1 MEELLKLLKE
11 KHLTLGSVESMTGGM
26 FASCFTSIPGASYV
40 YKGSLITYCIE
51 EKIKLAGVKKEIIDK
66 YSVVSEEVSKEM
78 AKGGKNVLDVDI
90 CVSVTGNAGP
100 TSDIGGKP
108 VGEVH
113 IAIAYKN
120 KIFHKKLCLKGDRN
134 HIRCMCVD
142 EMVSFILLCLTNE
155 A

>member
-26 FASCFTSIPGASYV
+26 FASSFTSIPGASSV

-51 EKIKLAGVKKEIIDK
+51 EKIKLANVKKEIIDQ
-66 YSVVSEEVSKEM
+66 YSVVSKEVSIEM
-78 AKGGKNVLDVDI
+78 AKGGKDVLNVDVS
-90 CVSVTGNAGP
+90 VSVTGNAGP

-113 IAIAYKN
+113 IAVAFKD
-120 KIFHKKLCLKGDRN
+120 KIFHKELSLKGDRN

-142 EMVSFILLCLTNE
+142 EMASFVSFCLMNQ